1 MHQRVYGEIP
11 VTSLLSQLKTLCGV
25 VYRCGTLQQQQ
36 QAALCQVYQLA
47 LQDRFTEAQD
57 LLLMTHLQE
66 RVSTAGVETM
76 ILFNRAM
83 TQLGLAAFRSGVM
96 VYAHNCLDD
105 LVNTGSR
112 NGVLR
117 VLLGQGSDVTHDQRP
132 GEEEMRVNEE
142 RRKLPPHMVE
152 TKCVE

>member
-1 MHQRVYGEIP
+1 M
-11 VTSLLSQLKTLCGV
+11 
-25 VYRCGTLQQQQ
+25 
-36 QAALCQVYQLA
+36 
-47 LQDRFTEAQD
+47 
-57 LLLMTHLQE
+57 
-66 RVSTAGVETM
+66 STAGVETM

-83 TQLGLAAFRSGVM
+83 TQLGLAAFRSGLM

-117 VLLGQGSDVTHDQRP
+117 VLLGQGSDATHDQRP

-142 RRKLPPHMVE
+142 RRKLPAHMVDMSVWNDE
-152 TKCVE
+152 

>member
-1 MHQRVYGEIP
+1 MIPEI
-11 VTSLLSQLKTLCGV
+11 SLLTQLKKLCGV
-25 VYRCGTLQQQQ
+25 VYRYGTLQQQQ

-47 LQDRFTEAQD
+47 LQDRFTEARD

-66 RVSTAGVETM
+66 RVSSAGVETM

-105 LVNTGSR
+105 LVNTGPR

-117 VLLGQGSDVTHDQRP
+117 VLLGQGSDATHDQRL

-142 RRKLPPHMVE
+142 RRKLPAHMVGMMG
-152 TKCVE
+152 

>member
-1 MHQRVYGEIP
+1 MKHIQTITAWSGFPTASREA
-11 VTSLLSQLKTLCGV
+11 LLTMLREKF
-25 VYRCGTLQQQQ
+25 
-36 QAALCQVYQLA
+36 QVLA
-47 LQDRFTEAQD
+47 LQDRFTEARD

-66 RVSTAGVETM
+66 RVSTTGVETM

-83 TQLGLAAFRSGVM
+83 TQLGLAAFRSGLM

-117 VLLGQGSDVTHDQRP
+117 VLLGQGSDATHDQRP

-142 RRKLPPHMVE
+142 RRKLPAHMVDMSVWNDE
-152 TKCVE
+152 